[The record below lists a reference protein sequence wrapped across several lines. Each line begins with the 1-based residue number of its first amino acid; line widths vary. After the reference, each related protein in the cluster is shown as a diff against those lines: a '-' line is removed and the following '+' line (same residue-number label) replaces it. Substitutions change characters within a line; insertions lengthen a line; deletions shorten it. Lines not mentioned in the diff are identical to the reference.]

1 MANAGS
7 FKKGEK
13 RPGQGKRGPGKAT
26 TAAREAIA
34 SFVEAN
40 TPRLQAWLDQ
50 IAKKEPEKAFN
61 MVLALIEFHVP
72 KLQRQEVTG
81 ADGQPLQFVVTG
93 SHVRG
98 L

>member
-1 MANAGS
+1 M
-7 FKKGEK
+7 KGAK
-13 RPGQGKRGPGKAT
+13 TGGRVKGIPNKAT
-26 TAAREAIA
+26 SAAREAIA
-34 SFVEAN
+34 SFVESN
-40 TPRLQAWLDQ
+40 TPKLQDWLDK
-50 IAKKEPEKAFN
+50 IARKDPEKAFN